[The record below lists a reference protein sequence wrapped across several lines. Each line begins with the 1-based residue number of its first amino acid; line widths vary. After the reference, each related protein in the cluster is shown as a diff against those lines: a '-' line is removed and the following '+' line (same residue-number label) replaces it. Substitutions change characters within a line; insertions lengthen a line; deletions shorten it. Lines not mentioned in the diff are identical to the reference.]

1 MKKRIAQII
10 RKRKKNIAKRI
21 DRNTYP
27 AHQGPVL
34 KTPNIQYDLSERH
47 RGFAYGGIGVV
58 QAMVRQLQL
67 EQLINQNVHV
77 FKIHNPYYE
86 SDHVLNIAYN
96 ILCQGDCLEDIER
109 LRNDEAYLD
118 ALGAVRIPD
127 AIRGSQRGKCIYEL
141 SAKTDLIGP
150 PGYACFGPSS
160 VYPQS

>member
-1 MKKRIAQII
+1 VKKRIAKII
-10 RKRKKNIAKRI
+10 AKRKRNIARRI

-27 AHQGPVL
+27 AHEGPVL
-34 KTPNIQYDLSERH
+34 KTPNIQYDLSERD
-47 RGFAYGGIGVV
+47 RGIAYGGIGVV
-58 QAMVRQLQL
+58 QRMVKQLRL
-67 EQLINQNVHV
+67 DRIINQNVRV

-127 AIRGSQRGKCIYEL
+127 PTTAGDFCRRFDTEKIKDLQDAINQVRVK
-141 SAKTDLIGP
+141 
-150 PGYACFGPSS
+150 
-160 VYPQS
+160 V